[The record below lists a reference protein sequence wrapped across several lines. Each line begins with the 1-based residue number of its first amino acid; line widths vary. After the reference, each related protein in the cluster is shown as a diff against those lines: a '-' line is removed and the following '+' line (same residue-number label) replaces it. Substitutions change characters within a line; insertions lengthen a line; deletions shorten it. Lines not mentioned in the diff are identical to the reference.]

1 MEFVARLQS
10 NLKGETSEVLVNW
23 IFKYFVKVSI
33 QLGIVLHKYHTDTS
47 FDFLKIH
54 KR

>member
-23 IFKYFVKVSI
+23 IFKYFVKSVI
-33 QLGIVLHKYHTDTS
+33 LPHFNHTDTI
-47 FDFLKIH
+47 L
-54 KR
+54 